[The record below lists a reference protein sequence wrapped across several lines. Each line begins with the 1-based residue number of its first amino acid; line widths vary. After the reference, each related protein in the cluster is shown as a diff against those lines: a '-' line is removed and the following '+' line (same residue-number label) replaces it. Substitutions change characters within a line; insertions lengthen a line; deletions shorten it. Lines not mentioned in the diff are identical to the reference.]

1 LIYGKKKAKGLTG
14 GWEQC
19 QKDAWRDPLAG
30 YLPSLL
36 ALPFLPFVFHTTPII
51 PQQKHYQFFFCFGS
65 SFHTKKL
72 GFFYLGLSFDD

>member
-30 YLPSLL
+30 YLPNLL

-51 PQQKHYQFFFCFGS
+51 PQQKHNINFFLFWFLFS
-65 SFHTKKL
+65 HLKTR
-72 GFFYLGLSFDD
+72 FFLSRFVL